1 MAKIWKGHRG
11 GSTRSYNDECL
22 KEEAAAERGDLKT
35 SAADLGELKTSAA
48 EFGQLKTST
57 VEFGR
62 LKTSAAEMGQLKTSA
77 AESRQ
82 LKTSLA
88 EHGHLEA
95 SATERRQLKTSTAEF
110 RQLKTSGTG
119 FSSSFKSAT
128 LLQSHHWKSQSED
141 DYESDQPLDLS
152 SSKSKWELLLMISVV
167 NKLQTL
173 LSWTPFSAPT
183 ATFSSDLISHV
194 RQNLH
199 HFPPSAQPG
208 SILKRRV
215 VERGPTRETG
225 LPCFLAAS
233 CNCNEEHCLVYLS
246 HHYNYDVM
254 DMRHEC

>member
-1 MAKIWKGHRG
+1 MGSGPRNVKVCTRSRGGEERQQTRSCQIPLSGLFLSEEKMAKIWKGHRG
-11 GSTRSYNDECL
+11 GSTRGYNDECL
-22 KEEAAAERGDLKT
+22 KEEAAAER
-35 SAADLGELKTSAA
+35 GELKTSAA

-57 VEFGR
+57 AEFGR

-128 LLQSHHWKSQSED
+128 LLQSHHCKSQSED

-152 SSKSKWELLLMISVV
+152 SSKSNLALFSRGGWWRGVRRERQQRLKQQSIST
-167 NKLQTL
+167 Q
-173 LSWTPFSAPT
+173 
-183 ATFSSDLISHV
+183 
-194 RQNLH
+194 
-199 HFPPSAQPG
+199 
-208 SILKRRV
+208 
-215 VERGPTRETG
+215 
-225 LPCFLAAS
+225 
-233 CNCNEEHCLVYLS
+233 
-246 HHYNYDVM
+246 
-254 DMRHEC
+254 

>member
-11 GSTRSYNDECL
+11 GSTRGYNDECL

-57 VEFGR
+57 AEFGR

-128 LLQSHHWKSQSED
+128 LLQSHHCKSQSED

-173 LSWTPFSAPT
+173 LSWTPFNAPP
-183 ATFSSDLISHV
+183 ATFS
-194 RQNLH
+194 
-199 HFPPSAQPG
+199 
-208 SILKRRV
+208 
-215 VERGPTRETG
+215 
-225 LPCFLAAS
+225 
-233 CNCNEEHCLVYLS
+233 
-246 HHYNYDVM
+246 
-254 DMRHEC
+254 